1 VIVRPARPDEADALA
16 QLAAVTLRAAFA
28 RDIPA
33 IHLEPYLASSF
44 TPANAAA
51 ELSDPHVRLLV
62 AEDAGE
68 VGGYAKLQLG
78 PAPVPAARPI
88 ELVRMYLLPA
98 WYGRGA
104 GNELMTRSLG
114 EAHALACD
122 VLWLKVWARTG
133 PTRSTTEC
141 YSRMG
146 NGRRSGSSSHSKRRC
161 RASPRPVAS
170 ASSSNDRSR

>member
-1 VIVRPARPDEADALA
+1 MIVRPARPDEAETLA
-16 QLAAVTLRAAFA
+16 QLATVTLRAAFD

-33 IHLEPYLASSF
+33 AYLESYLARSF
-44 TPANAAA
+44 TPANAAV

-78 PAPVPAARPI
+78 PAPVQAARPI

-122 VLWLKVWARTG
+122 VLWLKVWDRNERARRFYARWALREVGATSLALVPG
-133 PTRSTTEC
+133 VAESTLGM
-141 YSRMG
+141 RIM
-146 NGRRSGSSSHSKRRC
+146 
-161 RASPRPVAS
+161 ARPVG
-170 ASSSNDRSR
+170 

>member
-1 VIVRPARPDEADALA
+1 MIVRPARPDEADALA
-16 QLAAVTLRAAFA
+16 QLAAGTLRAAFE

-33 IHLEPYLASSF
+33 IHLEPYLAGSF

-51 ELSDPHVRLLV
+51 ELSDPRVRLMV

-68 VGGYAKLQLG
+68 LGGYAKLQLG
-78 PAPVPAARPI
+78 PGPGAVQAARPI

-122 VLWLKVWARTG
+122 VLWLKVWDRNERARRFYARWALREVGATSLALVPG
-133 PTRSTTEC
+133 VAESTLGM
-141 YSRMG
+141 RIM
-146 NGRRSGSSSHSKRRC
+146 
-161 RASPRPVAS
+161 ARPVG
-170 ASSSNDRSR
+170 

>member
-1 VIVRPARPDEADALA
+1 MIVRPARPDEAETLA
-16 QLAAVTLRAAFA
+16 QLATVTLRAAFD

-33 IHLEPYLASSF
+33 AYLESYLARSF
-44 TPANAAA
+44 TPANAAV

-78 PAPVPAARPI
+78 PAPAPVRAARPI

-98 WYGRGA
+98 WYRRGA
-104 GNELMTRSLG
+104 GNELMSRSLG

-122 VLWLKVWARTG
+122 VLWLKVWDRNERARRFYARWALREVGATSLALVPG
-133 PTRSTTEC
+133 VAESTLGM
-141 YSRMG
+141 RIM
-146 NGRRSGSSSHSKRRC
+146 
-161 RASPRPVAS
+161 ARPLG
-170 ASSSNDRSR
+170 

>member
-122 VLWLKVWARTG
+122 VLWLKVWDRNERARRFYARWALREVGATSLALVPG
-133 PTRSTTEC
+133 VAESALGMRI
-141 YSRMG
+141 M
-146 NGRRSGSSSHSKRRC
+146 
-161 RASPRPVAS
+161 ARPVG
-170 ASSSNDRSR
+170 

>member
-114 EAHALACD
+114 EAYTLACD
-122 VLWLKVWARTG
+122 VLWLKVWDRNERARRFYARWALREVGATSLALVPG
-133 PTRSTTEC
+133 VAESALGMRI
-141 YSRMG
+141 M
-146 NGRRSGSSSHSKRRC
+146 
-161 RASPRPVAS
+161 ARPVG
-170 ASSSNDRSR
+170 

>member
-1 VIVRPARPDEADALA
+1 VIVRPARPDEAETLA
-16 QLAAVTLRAAFA
+16 QLATVTLRAAFD

-33 IHLEPYLASSF
+33 AYLEPYLASSF
-44 TPANAAA
+44 TPANAAV
-51 ELSDPHVRLLV
+51 ELSDPRVRLLV

-78 PAPVPAARPI
+78 PAPVQAARPI

-122 VLWLKVWARTG
+122 VLWLKVWDRNERARRFYARWALREVGTTSLALVPG
-133 PTRSTTEC
+133 VAESTLGM
-141 YSRMG
+141 RIM
-146 NGRRSGSSSHSKRRC
+146 
-161 RASPRPVAS
+161 ARPVG
-170 ASSSNDRSR
+170 

>member
-1 VIVRPARPDEADALA
+1 MIVRPARPDEANALA
-16 QLAAVTLRAAFA
+16 QLATVTLRAAFE

-33 IHLEPYLASSF
+33 IHLGPYLASSF

-51 ELSDPHVRLLV
+51 ELSDPRVRLLV

-68 VGGYAKLQLG
+68 LGGYAKLQLG
-78 PAPVPAARPI
+78 PGPGAVQAARPI

-122 VLWLKVWARTG
+122 VLWLKVWDRNERARRFYARWALREVGATSLALVPG
-133 PTRSTTEC
+133 VAESTLGM
-141 YSRMG
+141 RIM
-146 NGRRSGSSSHSKRRC
+146 
-161 RASPRPVAS
+161 ARPVG
-170 ASSSNDRSR
+170 

>member
-114 EAHALACD
+114 EARSLACD
-122 VLWLKVWARTG
+122 ALWLKVWDRNERARRFYARWDLREIGTTSLALVPG
-133 PTRSTTEC
+133 VAESTLGM
-141 YSRMG
+141 RIM
-146 NGRRSGSSSHSKRRC
+146 
-161 RASPRPVAS
+161 ARPAG
-170 ASSSNDRSR
+170 